1 MLLYMLKK
9 TNKYLLFILFYI
21 LGFYNFYGQTV
32 AEKKALSMLLI
43 TTENKFNVRFTYA
56 TENIEDVFL
65 FEPSEE
71 LTLIETLV
79 YFNQNTL
86 LVFTQIDNRFITII
100 PKNNPETYC
109 GIITN
114 KSTGEFLEG
123 ATILVTNDT
132 YATISNK
139 EGQFFIP
146 IKLKDKKVK
155 ISFVGFQD
163 QLIPVSELEGK
174 GCKNLKMQAAISE
187 LEQIS
192 ITHYFTKGIDKQYN
206 GSTTI
211 STEHFGLIPGQ
222 IDNDV
227 LQIIQVI
234 PGVESVDETASNINI
249 RGGTNNE
256 NLILWDDIKMY
267 QNGHFFGLISAYNPD
282 LTQHVTVY
290 KNGTPARFGESVSGV
305 IDMKSKNDLTEKITG
320 GVGFNLINANAFVSV
335 PITKKL
341 GIQVSGR
348 ASINHLFESS
358 VYTSYAS
365 RIFQDT
371 EITNSAASNNFATI
385 SSDEDFN
392 FFDFNAKI
400 LWDISEKDQI
410 RINYL
415 AMENSLN
422 FTEIINKTDE
432 SKTSTLEQ
440 ESSAGGVSWKR
451 NWSKKLETTA
461 FTYASSYRLY
471 STNKDIFTTQEILQE
486 NEVLETG
493 IKLDANIKLSQ
504 KTSLQTGYHF
514 SETGIA
520 NTQDVNLPRFRS
532 YEKNVLQSHI
542 VFGNF
547 EYKPNG
553 NNTIINVGIR
563 GNYFAKFSEFL
574 IEPRL
579 SFHQKIGNGF
589 AVEALGEFKSQTTSQ
604 RIDFQSD
611 FLGVENR
618 RWVLANQEDFPILK
632 SKQYAVGFL
641 YNKHN
646 WFINLEG
653 FYKEVEGITTSSQG
667 FQNQFQFVKS
677 TGSYTVKGAEFT
689 LNKKM
694 KSFSTWLSYTY
705 SKNDYQFEE
714 LVPSEFA
721 NNIDIRNSFTLA
733 STYTYKNFKAS
744 LGFNW
749 HSGKPYTTPV
759 KGNEIIEINLE
770 EFINYNLP
778 NTQRLPNYFR
788 ANLSAEYRWKM
799 FERFETKF
807 NFAIL
812 NIFNKENILNTRY
825 TIIKD
830 TNGISQV
837 NKIDEISL
845 GFTPN
850 LSIQILF

>member
-9 TNKYLLFILFYI
+9 TNKYLIFILFYI
-21 LGFYNFYGQTV
+21 LGFYNFYGQTI
-32 AEKKALSMLLI
+32 AEKKALSTLLI
-43 TTENKFNVRFTYA
+43 STEEKFNVRFTYA
-56 TENIEDVFL
+56 TENIEDVYII
-65 FEPSEE
+65 EPSEDFT
-71 LTLIETLV
+71 LTETLA

-86 LVFTQIDNRFITII
+86 LIFTQIDSRFITII
-100 PKNNPETYC
+100 PKNNSKTYC

-114 KSTGEFLEG
+114 KSSGEFLEG
-123 ATILVTNDT
+123 ATIIVANDT
-132 YATISNK
+132 YATISNS
-139 EGQFFIP
+139 EGQFYIP
-146 IKLKDKKVK
+146 LKLKDKKLK
-155 ISFVGFQD
+155 ISFVGFLD
-163 QLIPVSELEGK
+163 FYISVSELENDN
-174 GCKNLKMQAAISE
+174 CKILRMQTAISE

-211 STEHFGLIPGQ
+211 STKHFGLLPGQ

-256 NLILWDDIKMY
+256 NLILWDDIRMY
-267 QNGHFFGLISAYNPD
+267 QNGHFFGLISAFNPD
-282 LTQHVTVY
+282 LTQNVTVY
-290 KNGTPARFGESVSGV
+290 KNGTPARFGEGVSGV

-320 GVGFNLINANAFVSV
+320 GAGFNLINANAFLSV
-335 PITKKL
+335 PITEKL

-358 VYTSYAS
+358 VYTSYAN
-365 RIFQDT
+365 RVFQDT
-371 EITNSAASNNFATI
+371 EITNATSSNNSATI

-392 FFDFNAKI
+392 FFDFSAKI

-415 AMENSLN
+415 AMENSLD
-422 FTEIINKTDE
+422 FIEIINDTDE

-440 ESSAGGVSWKR
+440 ESWAGGVSWKR
-451 NWSKKLETTA
+451 NWNKKLETTS
-461 FTYASSYRLY
+461 FVYSSSYRLY
-471 STNKDIFTTQEILQE
+471 STDKDIFTTQEVLQE

-504 KTSLQTGYHF
+504 KTSVQTGYHF

-520 NTQDVNLPRFRS
+520 NTQDVNLPRFRF

-542 VFGNF
+542 VFGNI

-553 NNTIINVGIR
+553 NNTIINAGIR

-579 SFHQKIGNGF
+579 SIHQKIGNGF

-618 RWVLANQEDFPILK
+618 RWVLADQKEFPIIK
-632 SKQYAVGFL
+632 SKQYAIGFL

-653 FYKEVEGITTSSQG
+653 FYKDVEGITTSSQG

-677 TGSYTVKGAEFT
+677 IGNYTVKGAEFT

-694 KSFSTWLSYTY
+694 NSFSTWLSYTY
-705 SKNDYQFEE
+705 SKNDYQFDE

-733 STYTYKNFKAS
+733 STFTHNNFKAS

-749 HSGKPYTTPV
+749 HSGKPYTTPIE
-759 KGNEIIEINLE
+759 GNEIIEIDLE

-778 NTQRLPNYFR
+778 NEQRLPDYFR
-788 ANLSAEYRWKM
+788 ANVSAEYRWKM
-799 FERFETKF
+799 SNRFETKF
-807 NFAIL
+807 NVAIL

-830 TNGISQV
+830 SNGTSQV

-845 GFTPN
+845 GITPN
-850 LSIQILF
+850 ISIQLLF